1 MYLEYSLTLEMFGRE
16 KKMAEGMDRHSGRSD
31 VLLLMTNQEQ
41 WRSSRLSL
49 CFILRGIIGGLK
61 R

>member
-16 KKMAEGMDRHSGRSD
+16 KKMEEGMDRHSGRSD

-41 WRSSRLSL
+41 
-49 CFILRGIIGGLK
+49 
-61 R
+61 